1 MPYRRRYYRR
11 RRLSPQEKA
20 DQARCE
26 LYRQVR
32 TEISAGSRALKL
44 KLADHLIYGTISA
57 LGAAVVVAFLFWF
70 VFSPGPYRDYR
81 QSTQTMRGVVLLVAL
96 VASIGLPG
104 AVMSELVRPKIL
116 KVAAYVLVAF
126 AFYFGLQAHANLLYV
141 IPYYVCAWI
150 AVLTYFEYAR
160 LEHERL
166 KFEDQKLLEHG
177 LDPKERDRLIGPP
190 E

>member
-1 MPYRRRYYRR
+1 
-11 RRLSPQEKA
+11 
-20 DQARCE
+20 
-26 LYRQVR
+26 
-32 TEISAGSRALKL
+32 
-44 KLADHLIYGTISA
+44 
-57 LGAAVVVAFLFWF
+57 
-70 VFSPGPYRDYR
+70 
-81 QSTQTMRGVVLLVAL
+81 
-96 VASIGLPG
+96 
-104 AVMSELVRPKIL
+104 MSELVRPKIL

-141 IPYYVCAWI
+141 IPYYECAWI

-166 KFEDQKLLEHG
+166 KFENQKLLEHG

>member
-32 TEISAGSRALKL
+32 TETSAGSRALKL

-57 LGAAVVVAFLFWF
+57 LSAAVVVAFLFWF

-81 QSTQTMRGVVLLVAL
+81 QSTQTMGGVVLLVAL

-104 AVMSELVRPKIL
+104 AVMSQLVRPKNL
-116 KVAAYVLVAF
+116 ESRRVCSSRLRFLLRPTGACESSLRDSVLRVRLDRS
-126 AFYFGLQAHANLLYV
+126 FGL
-141 IPYYVCAWI
+141 
-150 AVLTYFEYAR
+150 F
-160 LEHERL
+160 
-166 KFEDQKLLEHG
+166 
-177 LDPKERDRLIGPP
+177 
-190 E
+190 

>member
-1 MPYRRRYYRR
+1 M
-11 RRLSPQEKA
+11 
-20 DQARCE
+20 
-26 LYRQVR
+26 
-32 TEISAGSRALKL
+32 RALPASTYGNQCGIPRSKTETRRPSDL
-44 KLADHLIYGTISA
+44 RNHLALS
-57 LGAAVVVAFLFWF
+57 AAVVVAFLFWF

-104 AVMSELVRPKIL
+104 AVISQLVRPKIL

-141 IPYYVCAWI
+141 IPYSVCAWI
-150 AVLTYFEYAR
+150 AVLAYFEYAR

-166 KFEDQKLLEHG
+166 KFEDQKLLVHG